1 MRIVMAGSSG
11 FLGTA
16 LRHRLGV
23 SGHEVIQLVRREP
36 TAPSERRWQPDR
48 RQLDPTAL
56 AGADAVINL
65 AGVGVE
71 DRRWNPAFKE
81 LLRSSRVDTTA
92 TLADTMAT
100 LPTGE
105 RPGILLN
112 SSAVGF
118 YGDTGDTAVD
128 EDSPPGEGFLAEMC
142 QQWESANGSAE
153 QSGVRVVKLRT
164 GLVLDSRGGF
174 LKPLTLIFK
183 LFAGGRLGD
192 GLQWM
197 PWITLY
203 DWTSAVVFLLDR
215 DIAGPVNVVGPAP
228 TRNVDFTR
236 ALAKGL
242 HRPAIFPTPRLAVR
256 IALGEFGNDAV
267 AGQRALPAVLGR
279 HGFEFRHP
287 DLDTAIRA
295 ALTHDLATT
304 PS

>member
-16 LRHRLGV
+16 LRRRLGAG
-23 SGHEVIQLVRREP
+23 GHEVIQLVRREP
-36 TAPSERRWQPDR
+36 SQPGQRRWQPDR
-48 RQLDPTAL
+48 HQLDPGVL

-71 DRRWNPAFKE
+71 DRRWNSTFKE

-92 TLADTMAT
+92 TLADTMAA
-100 LPTGE
+100 LPAGE

-128 EDSPPGEGFLAEMC
+128 EDSPPGEGFLADMC
-142 QQWESANGSAE
+142 QQWESATASAE
-153 QSGVRVVKLRT
+153 KSGVRVVKLRT
-164 GLVLDSRGGF
+164 GLVLDSRGGL

-183 LFAGGRLGD
+183 LFAGGKLGN

-197 PWITLY
+197 PWITLH
-203 DWTSAVVFLLDR
+203 DWTSAAVFLLDR

-228 TRNVDFTR
+228 ARNVDFTR

-242 HRPAIFPTPRLAVR
+242 HRPAIVPTPKVALR

-267 AGQRALPAVLGR
+267 ASQRALPAVLGR
-279 HGFEFRHP
+279 HGFEFRDH
-287 DLDTAIRA
+287 DLDTAIRV
-295 ALTHDLATT
+295 ALTQDLATI